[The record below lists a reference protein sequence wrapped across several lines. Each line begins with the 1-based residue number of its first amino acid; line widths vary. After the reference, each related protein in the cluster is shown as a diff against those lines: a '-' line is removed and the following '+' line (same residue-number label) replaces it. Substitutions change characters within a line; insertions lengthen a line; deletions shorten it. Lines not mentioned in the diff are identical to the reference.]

1 MVKRS
6 ERIEK
11 KKISKGRKP
20 KDDKGSAPKQLL
32 ITPDEFNR
40 QVISWLIWYN
50 AERHH
55 WTGT

>member
-20 KDDKGSAPKQLL
+20 RDDKASAPKQLL
-32 ITPDEFNR
+32 ITSDEFNR
-40 QVISWLIWYN
+40 QLIP
-50 AERHH
+50 
-55 WTGT
+55 